1 MTAHCP
7 RQTFRVFP
15 PVTEFVELFRR
26 PMLRRPFLAIVGG
39 TRLGKSMLAAHVLQ
53 LVAATLKL
61 PSFLEVTVEDDENMD
76 FSEFDLATH
85 AGVLLDGVGD
95 VKMLKHHREALQG
108 RAKKCRGG
116 KSATMMYSYS
126 FSLCRRAVVAT
137 LDLSAKNLHMLKT
150 DHWLSNTENVI
161 VLELTTT
168 AWQCASS
175 TAPMMAPSMENWG
188 VEAVANWL
196 EAADMVGPAA
206 YLRSQGVTGQDLM
219 SYTSEPAFAGD
230 LALTPFVARKVLRLR
245 DEHLSARS

>member
-1 MTAHCP
+1 MSRNSVVA
-7 RQTFRVFP
+7 RGSRGGVGQT
-15 PVTEFVELFRR
+15 
-26 PMLRRPFLAIVGG
+26 
-39 TRLGKSMLAAHVLQ
+39 
-53 LVAATLKL
+53 
-61 PSFLEVTVEDDENMD
+61 VTVEDDENMD
-76 FSEFDLATH
+76 FSEFDLAKH

-95 VKMLKHHREALQG
+95 VKMLKHHRETLQG

-116 KSATMMYSYS
+116 KSATMMYSYP

-161 VLELTTT
+161 VLPLTTT